1 MVQAEV
7 KWNLIHKGIKI
18 KKNQQ
23 QLQEDE
29 WQTQR
34 MINNN
39 QQVKFHQI
47 GHLSSSKY
55 KQV

>member
-1 MVQAEV
+1 MEFNPQR
-7 KWNLIHKGIKI
+7 HQD

-39 QQVKFHQI
+39 QQVKFHANRTSQ
-47 GHLSSSKY
+47 
-55 KQV
+55 Q